1 MFEPWV
7 RPNDF
12 SINPVRIEIES
23 LEGVEFNQDLNTVLF
38 KVKYQDPTDFGL
50 LIRKNDTLM
59 FDRVLKFDYVSTFL
73 DNSTTFLESFQLQNN
88 SGIRVDL
95 VFDWSLDYM
104 QQLRSV
110 SMVTFWI
117 LIAVVGVL
125 WLTLVLRN
133 VSGVAMSI
141 FIDYA

>member
-12 SINPVRIEIES
+12 SLNPVRIEIES

-59 FDRVLKFDYVSTFL
+59 LDRVLKFDYVSTFL
-73 DNSTTFLESFQLQNN
+73 DNSTTFLESFQLQNS